1 MQDFEI
7 ANEVINKAIQN
18 SSYITV
24 LISSGVFI
32 IYTLIIRLVD
42 YFKAKDRNR
51 PLIEMAE
58 AIKEVSENVVRLN
71 NVLDRTF
78 KTAELKEETNIKN
91 IVSLACDSWT
101 LDVVNYCND
110 TIIHNNIE
118 NNKTS
123 ICNNLTKYI
132 HTEYY
137 KLYQLL
143 SAYEINNINISTKLK
158 EEWIEELAKE
168 CLNVI
173 YEGGDKINRISHVHT
188 KLQVIITGYSV
199 YILNKVFNH

>member
-110 TIIHNNIE
+110 VIIHDNIE

-188 KLQVIITGYSV
+188 KVQVIITGYSV